1 MRVLVIGA
9 HGFIG
14 SAIAAALERS
24 GQELV
29 RGVRASHTGAP
40 IPGERDLVCDMARDV
55 AEDTWLPRLEG
66 IDAVVNCAGILR
78 ERNGDTFETVHA
90 EAPLALFRACVRAN
104 VRRVVQISAL
114 GDPRDGEFVASKHR
128 CDAALANLALDWVI
142 LRPSVVYS
150 TRGSYGGTSL
160 LRALAA
166 LPCLL
171 LPGDGELNLQP
182 IAIEDLASAVGK
194 VLERPDVSKETFE
207 LVGPYIVTLAEYLR
221 TWRAWLGYPTARECR
236 VPWFLVRI
244 GAEFGEWFGRGPL
257 GLTMLRM
264 LKRGNVG
271 APGAWERVRARLGVE
286 ARSLD
291 SVLADVPSQTQ
302 DRWHARAYF
311 WLPALRLALAVLWIA
326 SGALGLLLPA
336 QVVDAATVNGLLA
349 PSTALTLARIG
360 GGADLVLGVLCLAR
374 WRPRVIYALMVTLLT
389 IYTISIGVFW
399 PRHWLDPF
407 GGLAKNLPLLAALG
421 LLWATEE
428 RR

>member
-1 MRVLVIGA
+1 VRVLVIGA

-14 SAIAAALERS
+14 SAIAAALKRS
-24 GQELV
+24 GHEIV
-29 RGVRASHTGAP
+29 RGVRASHTP
-40 IPGERDLVCDMARDV
+40 IPGEGDLVCDMACDV
-55 AEDTWLPRLEG
+55 GEETWLPRLDD

-78 ERNGDTFETVHA
+78 ERNGDTFETVHVQ
-90 EAPLALFRACVRAN
+90 APLALFRACVRAN

-114 GDPRDGEFVASKHR
+114 GDPRDGEFIASKHR
-128 CDAALANLALDWVI
+128 SDAALANLALDWVI

-166 LPCLL
+166 LPCLAI
-171 LPGDGELNLQP
+171 PGDGESRLQP
-182 IAIEDLASAVGK
+182 IAIEDLAGAVSAI
-194 VLERPDVSKETFE
+194 LERPDVRNETFE
-207 LVGPYIVTLAEYLR
+207 LVGPNVVTLAEYLR
-221 TWRAWLGYPTARECR
+221 AWRAWLGYPSARECR
-236 VPWFLVRI
+236 VSSSLLRV
-244 GAEFGEWFGRGPL
+244 AAQFGEWFGRGPF

-264 LKRGNVG
+264 LERGNVG
-271 APGAWERVRARLGVE
+271 APDAWERVRARLGVE

-291 SVLADVPSQTQ
+291 SALAEVPSQTQ

-311 WLPALRLALAVLWIA
+311 WLPALRIALAILWIA

-336 QVVDAATVNGLLA
+336 QPVDAVTLNGPLA
-349 PSTALTLARIG
+349 PSAALMLARFG
-360 GGADLVLGVLCLAR
+360 GGADLVLGVLCLVR
-374 WRPRVIYALMVTLLT
+374 WRPRVIYALMVAMLA
-389 IYTISIGVFW
+389 IYTISIGIFW

-407 GGLAKNLPLLAALG
+407 GGLAKNIPLLAALG

>member
-14 SAIAAALERS
+14 SAIAAALRRAGHEI
-24 GQELV
+24 V
-29 RGVRASHTGAP
+29 RGVRASHTATP
-40 IPGERDLVCDMARDV
+40 IPGERDLVCDMARDLV
-55 AEDTWLPRLEG
+55 EEIWLPRLEG

-78 ERNGDTFETVHA
+78 ERNGDTFETVHVD
-90 EAPLALFRACVRAN
+90 APLALFRACVRAN

-114 GDPRDGEFVASKHR
+114 GDPQDGEFVASKHR
-128 CDAALANLALDWVI
+128 CDAALAALALDWVI

-166 LPCLL
+166 LPCLAI
-171 LPGDGELNLQP
+171 PGDGASYLQP
-182 IAIEDLASAVGK
+182 IAIEDLARAVSAI
-194 VLERPDVSKETFE
+194 LERPDVRNETFE
-207 LVGPYIVTLAEYLR
+207 LVGPDVITLAEYLR
-221 TWRAWLGYPTARECR
+221 AWRAWLGYPSARECR
-236 VPWFLVRI
+236 VPSSLVRV
-244 GAEFGEWFGRGPL
+244 AAQFGEWFGRGPF

-271 APGAWERVRARLGVE
+271 ATTAWERVRARLGVE
-286 ARSLD
+286 ARSLE
-291 SVLADVPSQTQ
+291 SALAEVPSQTQ

-311 WLPALRLALAVLWIA
+311 WLPALRVTLAVLWIA

-336 QVVDAATVNGLLA
+336 QAVDASTLNGPLA
-349 PSTALTLARIG
+349 PSAALTLARLG
-360 GGADLVLGVLCLAR
+360 GGIDLVLGVLCLVC
-374 WRPRVIYALMVTLLT
+374 WRPRLIYALMAALLMV
-389 IYTISIGVFW
+389 YTISIGIFW
-399 PRHWLDPF
+399 PRQWLDPF
-407 GGLAKNLPLLAALG
+407 GGIAKNLPLLTALG